1 MAPPPR
7 PPRLSHDRRILLMSL
22 ASALPG
28 ALIALIFLWSGEYTP
43 KVQWTL
49 TVLIVTFCLGFSLA
63 LRERVILPLQTL
75 SNLLAAL
82 GEGDFSIRARG
93 ARGGDPL
100 GEVMVEVNAL
110 VETLRH
116 QRLDALEATTL
127 LRKVMAEIDVA
138 VFTFDEASTLKFVNR
153 AGARLL
159 AHPAER
165 LLGRR
170 AADIAL
176 DPCLTG
182 DAPRVIDTAFAG
194 AVGRWEVRR
203 SRFRQGGRPHE
214 LLVLSDLSRPL
225 REEERQA
232 FQRLI
237 RVIGHEMN
245 NSLAPIKSIAGSLAA
260 IIDRDP
266 APDDWRDDVQRGL
279 GVIASRSESLSR
291 FMSAYARL
299 AKLPPPKLTELD
311 VGRFVDRV
319 VILEKAHEIRVQQGP
334 PLLIQADGDQ
344 LEQLL
349 INLISNAV
357 DAVRE
362 TGGGVT
368 IGWDRWPGPA
378 PSVELWVED
387 EGHGLSN
394 TGNLFVPFFTTKP
407 GGSGIGR
414 PQSTDRRGAWRKPVV
429 GEPRGPPRVPRESPD
444 AGAGARV
451 GGPQP
456 GITKGARPLLTRR
469 LGMRRR
475 LSVIESVIAA
485 RASGGRFERPEH
497 VGHRRGAVT
506 FETLVGGAAPILR
519 LAREL
524 APAVGIVRDVRR
536 RARG

>member
-1 MAPPPR
+1 
-7 PPRLSHDRRILLMSL
+7 
-22 ASALPG
+22 LPG
-28 ALIALIFLWSGEYTP
+28 AVISLIFRWTGPWTP

-49 TVLIVTFCLGFSLA
+49 TVLIVTFCLGFARA
-63 LRERVILPLQTL
+63 LRERVVLPLQTI

-138 VFTFDEASTLKFVNR
+138 VFTFDEETELKFVNR

-159 AHPAER
+159 GQPSER

-170 AADIAL
+170 AEEIGL
-176 DPCLTG
+176 DLYLAG
-182 DAPRVIDTAFAG
+182 EAPRVINTAFPG
-194 AVGRWEVRR
+194 SVGRWEVRR
-203 SRFRQGGRPHE
+203 SQFRQGGRPHE

-245 NSLAPIKSIAGSLAA
+245 NSLAPIKSIAGSLAT
-260 IIDRDP
+260 IIERDP
-266 APDDWRDDVQRGL
+266 PPDDWRDDMQRGL

-299 AKLPPPKLTELD
+299 AKLPPPKLAQLD
-311 VGRFVDRV
+311 VGAFVGRV
-319 VILEKAHEIRVQQGP
+319 VTLEKGHEIRVRPGP
-334 PLLIQADGDQ
+334 PMRIQADGDQ

-349 INLISNAV
+349 INLIRNAL

-368 IGWDRWPGPA
+368 VGWDRLVASSP
-378 PSVELWVED
+378 PSMELWVED
-387 EGHGLSN
+387 DGPGLSN

-407 GGSGIGR
+407 GGSGIGLVLCR
-414 PQSTDRRGAWRKPVV
+414 QIAEAHGGSLLLENRTDRRGCRATLRM
-429 GEPRGPPRVPRESPD
+429 
-444 AGAGARV
+444 
-451 GGPQP
+451 
-456 GITKGARPLLTRR
+456 PLQVLT
-469 LGMRRR
+469 GT
-475 LSVIESVIAA
+475 V
-485 RASGGRFERPEH
+485 
-497 VGHRRGAVT
+497 
-506 FETLVGGAAPILR
+506 
-519 LAREL
+519 
-524 APAVGIVRDVRR
+524 
-536 RARG
+536 